1 MKYCEYKYK
10 PVTNT
15 HKLLCAVH
23 PGIKWNDLK
32 AAETQGGQAY
42 QCEGKKNGVTHLTA
56 AFLEASLFPF
66 HFP

>member
-1 MKYCEYKYK
+1 MKYCEYKQK

-32 AAETQGGQAY
+32 AAEMQESQAY
-42 QCEGKKNGVTHLTA
+42 QCEGKKNGGTHLTA
-56 AFLEASLFPF
+56 AFLAASLFPS
-66 HFP
+66 HLP